1 MKPIHTLIALFA
13 FCFVIASALP
23 AQTPP
28 ATKIVTPTKL
38 IVSTAF
44 DQATPLIRK
53 KPIHGWSAAIG
64 QWQVKDGVLH
74 GDELK
79 EDNHP
84 SSCTWKLDA
93 TNLVISAQ
101 FRLGTADHIAFGC
114 RDSVPPHHHLAR
126 TYVSKDA
133 IWVVRQSGISK
144 TSKSEKLAEL
154 KTPVD
159 PNAWHDITIEI
170 SGGHYRATVDRHV
183 VEARHE
189 RYKDAK
195 GLVALI
201 TKGQGAQFKNVAIWH
216 AQPSTPAKP

>member
-1 MKPIHTLIALFA
+1 MNSICA
-13 FCFVIASALP
+13 
-23 AQTPP
+23 
-28 ATKIVTPTKL
+28 L
-38 IVSTAF
+38 IVSIAFATALTAHTPPETQITTPTQLIVATAF
-44 DQATPLIRK
+44 DQDTPIVRK

-64 QWQVKDGVLH
+64 QWQVKDGSLH
-74 GDELK
+74 GDEVK

-93 TNLVISAQ
+93 TDMVITAQ
-101 FRLGTADHIAFGC
+101 FKLGSATHVAFGC
-114 RDSVPPHHHLAR
+114 RDSIPPHHHLAR

-159 PNAWHDITIEI
+159 PDQWHTITIEI
-170 SGGHYRATVDRHV
+170 NGDRYLAKVDDLV
-183 VEARHE
+183 VEARHD
-189 RYKDAK
+189 RYKDTK

-201 TKGQGAQFKNVAIWH
+201 TKGEGAEFKNVAIWH
-216 AQPSTPAKP
+216 ATSRP